1 MVSGPP
7 RQRNGRPVP
16 CSKHR
21 HLPACFAGV
30 RLVRQGVRLNISA
43 QSWREPTL
51 MYPVIWVLRSSQ
63 KTRYQNRDHQVGNLE
78 LERAIPGEGNWC
90 FPCNTRAPLPS
101 NDQPGSGAMPRISAA
116 GHSTLFHSSSSDRGE
131 CVLLR
136 ALFTNTQK
144 RRNLKPNK
152 TL

>member
-1 MVSGPP
+1 MVSGPS

-63 KTRYQNRDHQVGNLE
+63 TSRDQIRDHLLTRESDTWRGKLVFSMQYSRHSLLMINRGLGRCLGFQQPAIQHCFTVQVLIGGNVFCLE
-78 LERAIPGEGNWC
+78 PFLQ
-90 FPCNTRAPLPS
+90 TR
-101 NDQPGSGAMPRISAA
+101 RKEEI
-116 GHSTLFHSSSSDRGE
+116 
-131 CVLLR
+131 
-136 ALFTNTQK
+136 
-144 RRNLKPNK
+144 
-152 TL
+152 